1 MQIEGI
7 VFPGGGSS
15 ASFASGG
22 EGRGMQS
29 IFGDRVTGITVH
41 ETKEFLYTWEFNNL
55 LLCLNKVHP
64 TPRAYKKSS
73 ACLLTYIWKMQK
85 YLRRDHL

>member
-1 MQIEGI
+1 
-7 VFPGGGSS
+7 
-15 ASFASGG
+15 
-22 EGRGMQS
+22 MQS
-29 IFGDRVTGITVH
+29 IFGDRVTAITVH

-73 ACLLTYIWKMQK
+73 ACLLTNIWKMQK